1 MFSTVLLHKI
11 KPKICVLA
19 KRIIGLL
26 RECKIGIA
34 DSVAFCLSN
43 AFHNKY
49 PFVLFCFG
57 INYRRIYRWCSYL
70 MPQGVAYH
78 NKSPKKVF
86 SLKTTRNPKLSPIG
100 KNFGFFSFGSP
111 CWARTSDIMIN
122 SSVSKK
128 SIGYFCPPF
137 PMLSEIVDFMLSMD
151 FEKVH
156 S

>member
-100 KNFGFFSFGSP
+100 KNFGFFSFVLIPRKDKHPKRFSFSIVS
-111 CWARTSDIMIN
+111 CDVFSQHYICKRNN
-122 SSVSKK
+122 SLMFNKGNVLRNKA
-128 SIGYFCPPF
+128 
-137 PMLSEIVDFMLSMD
+137 
-151 FEKVH
+151 
-156 S
+156 